1 MFGLCFGV
9 PHPQVTSPYFSQ
21 KILSCTLCT
30 PSSNLNLNAF
40 SSKII
45 QYIATYRDNSSTPG
59 FDHPNM
65 SPTYEKWS
73 GGIACLSFGSHFT
86 KNRHLATIKKKNHI
100 FVSKNKKTIFCKVVG
115 NGKMHKSAEDG
126 FMILKFSMSS
136 ALALPKKHPFWA
148 IWALVPTQI
157 QKQLWQA
164 KKL

>member
-21 KILSCTLCT
+21 KIFSCTSCT

-45 QYIATYRDNSSTPG
+45 QYMATYRDNSSNPG
-59 FDHPNM
+59 FGHPNM
-65 SPTYEKWS
+65 PPTYEKWS

-100 FVSKNKKTIFCKVVG
+100 FVSKNNSLQSCRQWKDAQVCRRRVHDSKVFHV
-115 NGKMHKSAEDG
+115 
-126 FMILKFSMSS
+126 FSTG
-136 ALALPKKHPFWA
+136 LTQKHPFWA
-148 IWALVPTQI
+148 I
-157 QKQLWQA
+157 
-164 KKL
+164 

>member
-1 MFGLCFGV
+1 MRW
-9 PHPQVTSPYFSQ
+9 FSIFLIFLNHIWLDFKFRSNSRWPSCMLGGCREHVYPLFWGSTPSGHLPVFSR

-45 QYIATYRDNSSTPG
+45 QYMATYRDNSSSPG

-100 FVSKNKKTIFCKVVG
+100 FVSKNNKTIV
-115 NGKMHKSAEDG
+115 
-126 FMILKFSMSS
+126 
-136 ALALPKKHPFWA
+136 
-148 IWALVPTQI
+148 
-157 QKQLWQA
+157 
-164 KKL
+164 